1 MIHPQPAEKSITA
14 SNNRAFIEGN
24 MNNDTIINTAKL
36 TKYYGKQKGIEEVD
50 LQVKRGEVFGYLG
63 PNGAGKTTTIR
74 TLLDFIRPTG
84 GTATVFNLDIR
95 QHSVE
100 IHRRVGYLNGELALY
115 NNMTGEDLLKYLGN
129 LRGGLD
135 WKYVKELAARFQCDL
150 PRRIQGLSLGNKQK
164 LGLLQAFMHKPE
176 LLILD
181 EPTNGLDPLMQHEFY
196 DLLTETKNEGR
207 TIFLSSH
214 VLPEVEKVCDR
225 VGIIRQGKLVAVET
239 IEALK
244 SHSIRQLEIHF
255 ARVVPKEKF
264 SNLPGVR
271 DIDIKNN
278 VLTCTVVGSLDA
290 LVKASAQ
297 FEVVNIISHEPSL
310 EDIFMTYYN
319 EGKNNVK

>member
-1 MIHPQPAEKSITA
+1 
-14 SNNRAFIEGN
+14 
-24 MNNDTIINTAKL
+24 MNNNTVIDTAKL
-36 TKYYGKQKGIEEVD
+36 TKYYGKQLGIEDVD
-50 LQVKRGEVFGYLG
+50 LEVKRGEVFGYLG

-74 TLLDFIRPTG
+74 TLLDFIRPTRG
-84 GTATVFNLDIR
+84 SATVFGLDVR
-95 QHSVE
+95 QSSVD

-135 WKYVKELAARFQCDL
+135 WKYVRELAARFQCDL

-196 DLLTETKNEGR
+196 DLLTETKKEGR

-214 VLPEVEKVCDR
+214 ILPEVEKVCDR
-225 VGIIRQGKLVAVET
+225 VGIIRQGKLVTVET
-239 IEALK
+239 IETLK
-244 SHSIRQLEIHF
+244 SHSVRQLEIHF
-255 ARVVPKEKF
+255 ARAIPIEKF
-264 SNLPGVR
+264 NNVPGIR
-271 DIDIKNN
+271 DILVQDKL
-278 VLTCTVVGSLDA
+278 LTCNVVGSLDA
-290 LVKASAQ
+290 LVKAAAQ
-297 FEVVNIISHEPSL
+297 FEVINIISHEPSL

>member
-1 MIHPQPAEKSITA
+1 
-14 SNNRAFIEGN
+14 
-24 MNNDTIINTAKL
+24 MNNNTVIDTAKL
-36 TKYYGKQKGIEEVD
+36 TKYYGKQLGIEDVD
-50 LQVKRGEVFGYLG
+50 LEVKRGEVFGYLG

-74 TLLDFIRPTG
+74 TLLDFIRPTRG
-84 GTATVFNLDIR
+84 SATVFGLDIR
-95 QHSVE
+95 QSSVD

-135 WKYVKELAARFQCDL
+135 WKYVRELAARFQCDL
-150 PRRIQGLSLGNKQK
+150 SRRIQGLSLGNKQK

-196 DLLTETKNEGR
+196 DLLTETKKEGR

-214 VLPEVEKVCDR
+214 ILPEVEKVCDR
-225 VGIIRQGKLVAVET
+225 VGIIRQGKLVTVET
-239 IEALK
+239 IETLK
-244 SHSIRQLEIHF
+244 SHSVRQLEIHF
-255 ARVVPKEKF
+255 ARAIPKEKF
-264 SNLPGVR
+264 SNVQGIR
-271 DIDIKNN
+271 DILVQDKL
-278 VLTCTVVGSLDA
+278 LTCNVVGSLDA
-290 LVKASAQ
+290 LVKAAAQ
-297 FEVVNIISHEPSL
+297 FEVINIISQKPSL

>member
-1 MIHPQPAEKSITA
+1 
-14 SNNRAFIEGN
+14 
-24 MNNDTIINTAKL
+24 MNNNTVIDTAKL
-36 TKYYGKQKGIEEVD
+36 TKYYGKQLGIEDVD
-50 LQVKRGEVFGYLG
+50 LEVKRGEVFGYLG

-74 TLLDFIRPTG
+74 TLLDFIRPTCG
-84 GTATVFNLDIR
+84 SATVFGLDVR
-95 QHSVE
+95 QSSVD

-135 WKYVKELAARFQCDL
+135 WKYVRELAARFQCDL

-196 DLLTETKNEGR
+196 DLLTETKKEGR

-214 VLPEVEKVCDR
+214 ILPEVEKVCDR
-225 VGIIRQGKLVAVET
+225 VGIIRQGKLVTVET

-244 SHSIRQLEIHF
+244 SHSVRQLEIHF
-255 ARVVPKEKF
+255 ARAIPKEKF
-264 SNLPGVR
+264 SNVQGIR
-271 DIDIKNN
+271 DILVQDKL
-278 VLTCTVVGSLDA
+278 LTCNVVGSLDA
-290 LVKASAQ
+290 LVKAAAQ
-297 FEVVNIISHEPSL
+297 FEVINIISHEPSL

>member
-1 MIHPQPAEKSITA
+1 
-14 SNNRAFIEGN
+14 
-24 MNNDTIINTAKL
+24 MNNNTVIDTAKL
-36 TKYYGKQKGIEEVD
+36 TKYYGKQLGIEDVD
-50 LQVKRGEVFGYLG
+50 LEVKRGEVFGYLG

-74 TLLDFIRPTG
+74 TLLDFIRPTCG
-84 GTATVFNLDIR
+84 SATVFGLDVR
-95 QHSVE
+95 QSSVD

-135 WKYVKELAARFQCDL
+135 WKYVRELAARFQCDL

-196 DLLTETKNEGR
+196 DLLTETKKEGR

-214 VLPEVEKVCDR
+214 ILPEVEKVCDR
-225 VGIIRQGKLVAVET
+225 VGIIRQGKLVTVET
-239 IEALK
+239 IETLK
-244 SHSIRQLEIHF
+244 SHSVRQLEIHF
-255 ARVVPKEKF
+255 ARAIPKEKF
-264 SNLPGVR
+264 SNVPGIR
-271 DIDIKNN
+271 DILVQDKL
-278 VLTCTVVGSLDA
+278 LTCNVVGSLDA
-290 LVKASAQ
+290 LVKAAAQ
-297 FEVVNIISHEPSL
+297 FEVINIISHEPSL

>member
-1 MIHPQPAEKSITA
+1 
-14 SNNRAFIEGN
+14 
-24 MNNDTIINTAKL
+24 MNNDVVINTTKL
-36 TKYYGKQKGIEEVD
+36 TKYYGAQLGIAEVN
-50 LQVKRGEVFGYLG
+50 LAVKRGEVFGYLG

-84 GTATVFNLDIR
+84 GSATVFGLDAR
-95 QHSVE
+95 QSSVA

-115 NNMTGEDLLKYLGN
+115 DDMTGEELLKYLGN

-135 WKYVKELAARFQCDL
+135 WQYVKQLASRFQCEL
-150 PRRIQGLSLGNKQK
+150 PRRIQGLSMGNKQK

-196 DLLTETKNEGR
+196 DLLTETKKEGR

-214 VLPEVEKVCDR
+214 ILPEVEKVCDR
-225 VGIIRQGKLVAVET
+225 VGIIRQGKLITVET
-239 IEALK
+239 IESLK

-255 ARVVPKEKF
+255 AAPVPKEKF
-264 SNLPGVR
+264 VNIPGVR
-271 DIDIKNN
+271 DIVVQDKS
-278 VLTCTVVGSLDA
+278 LTCTVIGSLDA
-290 LVKASAQ
+290 LVKASSR

-310 EDIFMTYYN
+310 EDIFMTFYS
-319 EGKNNVK
+319 EGKNNAE

>member
-1 MIHPQPAEKSITA
+1 
-14 SNNRAFIEGN
+14 
-24 MNNDTIINTAKL
+24 MNNNTVIDTAKL
-36 TKYYGKQKGIEEVD
+36 TKYYGKQLGIEDVD
-50 LQVKRGEVFGYLG
+50 LEVKRGEVFGYLG

-74 TLLDFIRPTG
+74 TLLDFIRPTSG
-84 GTATVFNLDIR
+84 SATVFGLDIR
-95 QHSVE
+95 QSSVD

-135 WKYVKELAARFQCDL
+135 WKYVRELAARFQCDL
-150 PRRIQGLSLGNKQK
+150 SRRIQGLSLGNKQK

-196 DLLTETKNEGR
+196 DLLTETKKEGR

-214 VLPEVEKVCDR
+214 ILPEVEKVCDR
-225 VGIIRQGKLVAVET
+225 VGIIRQGKLVTVET

-244 SHSIRQLEIHF
+244 SHSVRQLEIHF
-255 ARVVPKEKF
+255 ARAIPKEKF
-264 SNLPGVR
+264 SNVQGIR
-271 DIDIKNN
+271 DILVQDKL
-278 VLTCTVVGSLDA
+278 LTCNVVGSLDA
-290 LVKASAQ
+290 LVKAAAQ
-297 FEVVNIISHEPSL
+297 FEVINIISHEPSL